1 VDSDYHDR
9 TDFDSDLLGV
19 RHDID
24 WHIINV
30 AEEFAA
36 SNSTVRLEYGSRSL
50 LDIYLRP
57 M

>member
-1 VDSDYHDR
+1 MDSDYHDR